1 MDKSAQ
7 LGTEKIPKLLWK
19 FSIPAIIGMLVN
31 AIYNVI
37 DRIFI
42 GHGVGSLGIAGVT
55 VGFPF
60 MLVIMAFA
68 MLIAIGATSLISI
81 KLGEQNKEEAELI
94 LGNGIVLLILIS
106 LVMTVIGTIS
116 LTPLLRLF
124 GASDVVLPYA
134 RDYMRIIIFGTVLMS
149 TGFGMSN
156 FIRAEGNPK
165 FSMYTML
172 LGAILNIILNPIFI
186 FVLGWGV
193 AGAAIATVLARTVAT
208 CWILYYYLTGKSIL
222 RVSLA
227 NFKLRL
233 PIIKKIIVIGMAP
246 FAMQLSNS
254 LLQVIMN
261 KSLGYYGGDIAI
273 AGMGVTMSIAT
284 LMFMPIIGI
293 TQGAQPII
301 GYNYGAKQYD
311 RLKETL
317 KLAIFAATA
326 IATIGSV
333 AIQLF
338 PGQFI
343 GLFNSEDKQLLEFGT
358 HTLRIFLMA
367 FPIVGFQIVGANYF
381 QAVGKPRQAMFLSLS
396 RQVLVLIP
404 LLLIMPRFLGLNGIL
419 YSGPIS
425 DLISSVLVAIWLGKE
440 IRNLNEHHKAA
451 TASQL
456 D

>member
-68 MLIAIGATSLISI
+68 MLIAIGATLISI

-172 LGAILNIILNPIFI
+172 LGAILNIILNPICSYM
-186 FVLGWGV
+186 LD
-193 AGAAIATVLARTVAT
+193 T
-208 CWILYYYLTGKSIL
+208 ILLLNRQKYFKSFFGK
-222 RVSLA
+222 
-227 NFKLRL
+227 
-233 PIIKKIIVIGMAP
+233 
-246 FAMQLSNS
+246 
-254 LLQVIMN
+254 
-261 KSLGYYGGDIAI
+261 
-273 AGMGVTMSIAT
+273 
-284 LMFMPIIGI
+284 
-293 TQGAQPII
+293 
-301 GYNYGAKQYD
+301 
-311 RLKETL
+311 
-317 KLAIFAATA
+317 
-326 IATIGSV
+326 
-333 AIQLF
+333 
-338 PGQFI
+338 
-343 GLFNSEDKQLLEFGT
+343 
-358 HTLRIFLMA
+358 
-367 FPIVGFQIVGANYF
+367 F
-381 QAVGKPRQAMFLSLS
+381 QAA
-396 RQVLVLIP
+396 
-404 LLLIMPRFLGLNGIL
+404 
-419 YSGPIS
+419 
-425 DLISSVLVAIWLGKE
+425 SS
-440 IRNLNEHHKAA
+440 HY
-451 TASQL
+451 
-456 D
+456 